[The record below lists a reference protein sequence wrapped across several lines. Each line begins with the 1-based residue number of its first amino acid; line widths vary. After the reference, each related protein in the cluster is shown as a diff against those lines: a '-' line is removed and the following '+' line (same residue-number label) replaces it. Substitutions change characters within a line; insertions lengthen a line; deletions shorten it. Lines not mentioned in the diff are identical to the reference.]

1 MTPLRTALRALGGYV
16 VGSVVA
22 LLLLGLLVPGPVTPL
37 QTWVA
42 FAVGLV
48 AALIATGR
56 PVSGR

>member
-1 MTPLRTALRALGGYV
+1 MGSGKAAVRAVGGYV
-16 VGSVVA
+16 VGCGLA

-48 AALIATGR
+48 TALAAIPAR
-56 PVSGR
+56 